1 MRITSLL
8 RTLFIVIIFIFP
20 GCASESQKPL
30 ADKIALTI
38 KDTSRVYSF
47 TNKRFSQLSGET
59 NSLYTDG
66 WHGWTF
72 REQRVFND
80 FYFGEN
86 EQVFDRKKAVST
98 VTPYD
103 LTRDYGSV
111 IEMIAMPDSLDAVFA
126 LLSSGEVNSMTILN
140 LGLKDFT
147 LKNGYLALSLTSK
160 VPGYTLY
167 IRSNRKIASAAVSGQ
182 DLIVKFTGTGTE
194 TKVLFFASE
203 NDQSEAVFANIEQ
216 RIVTKKNRIEALL
229 QANEIK
235 TNDKNFDQAYLWAI
249 ASADALVT
257 EQQLKGIF
265 AGLPWFN
272 NYWGRDTF
280 ISLPGAAILPGNLK
294 DARNILL
301 SFAKYQNLDKSDR
314 FYGRIPNRITLNEVI
329 YNTADGTPRWVIQAY
344 NYYKASGDEDFL
356 KQIAGNIKTAFEAS
370 LANFT
375 DKNGFITHD
384 DADTWMDAKGPQ
396 GPWSPRGNRA
406 NDIQALWY
414 QQLDITE
421 KISYMT
427 QDTITA
433 LRAAIQKQKLV
444 LNFEK
449 YFYDEAGKRIYD
461 HLNADGSPD
470 LQMRPNIYPVLN
482 ASGLI
487 SDYRKRMEIILNSA
501 PEIISP
507 RGVLSLS
514 WKDENFHPYH
524 QNPPY
529 YVKDAAYH
537 NGIIWQ
543 WTSGP
548 AVSAMVSHGFADSAW
563 VLIEEQTH
571 QILHR
576 WGAGTLAELSDAMPR
591 NGEKEP
597 RLSGTWSQAWSLAEY
612 IRNINEDFLGW
623 HPDAPGNAVYLL
635 PSLPKKLTKVEFKKQ
650 FKGNTLSFLY
660 DYNQS
665 QCRITVR
672 GEKIDSLVDIGI
684 ALINYAGSNFQIK
697 TDIQQDDI
705 LTFEVP
711 SYARTNANMN
721 VFRNG
726 SKISVT
732 NDFYADPQENKSFY
746 SRFRFAQPQIVAG
759 LKSLRGPDY
768 ELLPHHVVKADNKSA
783 KPLIIA
789 NDKLKDEKYQ
799 YPLNPNFPA
808 GILDI
813 ESLNITESDS
823 LYHFTVKMA
832 NLHNPGWHQEYG
844 YQLTLLTLLIDG
856 EGYDK
861 SALSPINSKYAVSS
875 DRKYSRAVIVG
886 GGYEV
891 RDAKGKVL
899 AAYMPKPED
908 IANPLGSVAEKT
920 ISFSVPKRL
929 IGVITAKNKITLL
942 SGGQDDHGGAG
953 TGEFR
958 AVGKKAEEWSG
969 GGRMKDSDDLVY
981 DILLIN

>member
-1 MRITSLL
+1 MKTLNLL
-8 RTLFIVIIFIFP
+8 KTVILILIIVIP

-30 ADKIALTI
+30 VDQIAI
-38 KDTSRVYSF
+38 DVKDTSRIFSF
-47 TNKRFSQLSGET
+47 TNKRYSQLSGET

-80 FYFGEN
+80 FFFGAN
-86 EQVFDRKKAVST
+86 ETVFDRKKAAAT
-98 VTPYD
+98 VTPYS
-103 LTRDYGSV
+103 LVRDFGAVS
-111 IEMIAMPDSLDAVFA
+111 EFIAMPDSLDA
-126 LLSSGEVNSMTILN
+126 LLARFSSGDVNSLNILN
-140 LGLKDFT
+140 LGLKNFT
-147 LKNGYLALSLTSK
+147 LKNGYLSLSLSSK

-167 IRSNRKIASAAVSGQ
+167 IRSNRTISSATVSGT
-182 DLIVKFTGTGTE
+182 DLIVKFSGQKTE
-194 TKVLFFASE
+194 TRVLFFVSE
-203 NDQSEAVFANIEQ
+203 NDRSEEVLHKFDALIQ
-216 RIVTKKNRIEALL
+216 QKKDRIEALL
-229 QANEIK
+229 RSNEIK
-235 TNDKNFDQAYLWAI
+235 TNNKDFDKAYLWAV

-272 NYWGRDTF
+272 NYWARDTF
-280 ISLPGAAILPGNLK
+280 ISLPGAALLPGNLK
-294 DARNILL
+294 DARDILL

-314 FYGRIPNRITLNEVI
+314 FYGRIPNRITLNDVI

-344 NYYKASGDEDFL
+344 NYYQTTGDEDFL
-356 KQIAGNIKTAFEAS
+356 KQIAGNIITAFEAS
-370 LANFT
+370 VANFT
-375 DKNGFITHD
+375 DKYGFITHD

-421 KISYMT
+421 KIAYMT

-449 YFYDEAGKRIYD
+449 FFYDKAGNRIYD

-470 LQMRPNIYPVLN
+470 QQMRPNIYPVLT
-482 ASGLI
+482 APGLI
-487 SDYRKRMEIILNSA
+487 SDYRKRMEILLNSA
-501 PEIISP
+501 PELLTR

-524 QNPPY
+524 HYSPY
-529 YVKDAAYH
+529 YVQDAAYH

-548 AVSAMVSHGFADSAW
+548 AVSAMTSLGFADSAW

-576 WGAGTLAELSDAMPR
+576 GGAGTLAELSDALPR
-591 NGEKEP
+591 EGEKEP

-635 PSLPKKLTKVEFKKQ
+635 PSLPKNLTKAEFKKQ
-650 FKGNTLSFLY
+650 FRGNTLSFLY
-660 DYNQS
+660 DNNQS

-672 GEKIDSLVDIGI
+672 GEKIDSHVDIGI

-705 LTFEVP
+705 LTIEVP

-732 NDFYADPQENKSFY
+732 NDFYADPEENQSFY
-746 SRFRFAQPQIVAG
+746 SRFRFAQPQIVEG

-768 ELLPHHVVKADNKSA
+768 ELLRHHVIKADGRSA
-783 KPLIIA
+783 KTLLTA
-789 NDKLKDEKYQ
+789 TDKLKDEKYQ
-799 YPLNPNFPA
+799 YPVNPNFPD

-813 ESLNITESDS
+813 ESLSVSDSDS
-823 LYHFTVKMA
+823 LYHFTIKMR
-832 NLHNPGWHQEYG
+832 NLHNPGWHNEYG
-844 YQLTLLTLLIDG
+844 FQLTLLTLLLETD
-856 EGYDK
+856 EFSK
-861 SALSPINSKYAVSS
+861 SVRSPINSGYAVPP
-875 DRKYSRAVIVG
+875 DRKYSRAIVIG
-886 GGYEV
+886 GGFEI
-891 RDAKGKVL
+891 RDSQGKIIG
-899 AAYMPKPED
+899 AYMPKEED
-908 IANPLGSVAEKT
+908 ISNPLGNVSEKQIT
-920 ISFSVPKRL
+920 FSVPKRL
-929 IGVITAKNKITLL
+929 IGTLTSKSKITLL

-958 AVGKKAEEWSG
+958 AVGKKAGEWSG
-969 GGRMKDSDDLVY
+969 GGKMKETDDLVY
-981 DILLIN
+981 DILFVN

>member
-1 MRITSLL
+1 MKNLNLL
-8 RTLFIVIIFIFP
+8 KIIVLILIIILP
-20 GCASESQKPL
+20 GCASETQKPL
-30 ADKIALTI
+30 VDKIAI
-38 KDTSRVYSF
+38 RVKDTSRVFAF

-59 NSLYTDG
+59 NSPYTDG

-72 REQRVFND
+72 REQRIFND
-80 FYFGEN
+80 FYFGDN
-86 EQVFDRKKAVST
+86 DSVFDREKVVST
-98 VTPYD
+98 VTPYS
-103 LTRDYGSV
+103 LVREYGAVS
-111 IEMIAMPDSLDAVFA
+111 ELIAMPDSLDAVFTRF
-126 LLSSGEVNSMTILN
+126 SSGEVNTLTLLN
-140 LGLKDFT
+140 LGLKDVT
-147 LKNGYLALSLTSK
+147 LKNGYLSLSLASK
-160 VPGYTLY
+160 VPGFTLY
-167 IRSNRKIASAAVSGQ
+167 IRSNRPISSAQVSGS
-182 DLIVKFTGTGTE
+182 DLIVKFSGSNTD
-194 TKVLFFASE
+194 TKVLFFASQS
-203 NDQSEAVFANIEQ
+203 DRSEAVLHDIESLIQ
-216 RIVTKKNRIEALL
+216 KKKNRIESLL

-235 TNDKNFDQAYLWAI
+235 TNDKNFDHAYLWAI
-249 ASADALVT
+249 ASADALIT

-272 NYWGRDTF
+272 NYWARDTF
-280 ISLPGAAILPGNLK
+280 ISLPGAAILPGHLN
-294 DARNILL
+294 DARDILL
-301 SFAKYQNLDKSDR
+301 SFAKYQNLDKNDR

-344 NYYKASGDEDFL
+344 NYYQATGDQDFL
-356 KQIAGNIKTAFEAS
+356 KQISGSIRTAFEAS
-370 LANFT
+370 VANFT
-375 DKNGFITHD
+375 DKFGFLTHD

-414 QQLDITE
+414 QQLEITE

-449 YFYDEAGKRIYD
+449 YFYDSTGKRIYD
-461 HLNADGSPD
+461 HLNTDGTPD
-470 LQMRPNIYPVLN
+470 QQMRPNIYPVLN

-487 SDYRKRMEIILNSA
+487 SDYRRRMEILLNSA
-501 PEIISP
+501 PQIISR

-514 WKDENFHPYH
+514 WKDENFHPFHHYS
-524 QNPPY
+524 PY
-529 YVKDAAYH
+529 YVQDAAYH

-548 AVSAMVSHGFADSAW
+548 VVSAMTSLGFADSAW

-571 QILHR
+571 QLLNR
-576 WGAGTLAELSDAMPR
+576 WGVGAIAELSDALPR
-591 NGEKEP
+591 ENENEP

-623 HPDAPGNAVYLL
+623 HPDATGNAVYLL
-635 PSLPKKLTKVEFKKQ
+635 PSMPKKLTKAEFKKV
-650 FKGNTLSFLY
+650 FRGNHLSFLY

-672 GEKIDSLVDIGI
+672 GNKIDSLVDIGI
-684 ALINYAGSNFQIK
+684 ALINFAGSNFQIK

-705 LTFEVP
+705 LTIEVP
-711 SYARTNANMN
+711 SYAKTNANMN

-732 NDFYADPQENKSFY
+732 NDFYADPEENQLFY
-746 SRFRFAQPQIVAG
+746 SRFRFAEPKIDEG

-768 ELLPHHVVKADNKSA
+768 ELIPHNIVKSDARSVKTLLTA
-783 KPLIIA
+783 T
-789 NDKLKDEKYQ
+789 DKLKDEKYR
-799 YPLNPNFPA
+799 YPVNPNFPD

-813 ESLNITESDS
+813 ESLSVAESDS
-823 LYHFTVKMA
+823 LYHFTIKMR

-844 YQLTLLTLLIDG
+844 YQLTLLTLLLYAEEYSG
-856 EGYDK
+856 
-861 SALSPINSKYAVSS
+861 STLSPINSKYAVSS
-875 DRKYSRAVIVG
+875 DRKYSRAIIIG
-886 GGYEV
+886 GGYEL
-891 RDAKGKVL
+891 RDSQGKVI

-908 IANPLGSVAEKT
+908 ISNPLGSVFAKT
-920 ISFSVPKRL
+920 ISFAIPKRL
-929 IGVITAKNKITLL
+929 IGTLTPKNIITLL

-958 AVGKKAEEWSG
+958 NVGKKAEEWSG
-969 GGRMKDSDDLVY
+969 GGKMRNSDDLVY
-981 DILLIN
+981 DILIVN